1 MTWATALPVL
11 LLGAAACFAA
21 QPAWRESI
29 EIAEG
34 KGLQGP
40 WQQND
45 SRYDYVDDPSVA
57 ISSRG
62 DLAIVWVDQAAK
74 DVFFRRADGATLNVS
89 RTPQTFSWLPRV
101 AFAPHDPQQVHVL
114 WQEIIFSGGSH
125 GGEILFAASYD
136 GGRTFSAPRNLSQSS
151 GGDGKGRIDRDT
163 WDNGSL
169 DLAAGADGAVY
180 AAWTD
185 YEGGLYLAVSGD
197 AGRSFSGA
205 RRIAGD
211 PARPARAPSLA
222 LGPDRAL
229 YLAWTH
235 GEDPSADV
243 HVARSTD
250 GGATFQAPRV
260 PAKTA
265 AFSDAPKL
273 AVDRDGTL
281 HLAYAEGDRIVHA
294 RSQDGARS
302 FSVPQAV
309 SGRGAGFPSIAVDP
323 AGNVCIVWER
333 MSGRRAEGLG
343 FSLSRDGGRTFSPPA
358 PIPGSEALPGG
369 SSGSRQGMLASKLA
383 AGPGGLAVVNSSM
396 RPGERSRVWL
406 IRGAP

>member
-1 MTWATALPVL
+1 MAWATALAVL
-11 LLGAAACFAA
+11 LLGAAAGFSAE
-21 QPAWRESI
+21 PTWRESI
-29 EIAEG
+29 GIAEG
-34 KGLQGP
+34 KGIQGP

-57 ISSRG
+57 ISSG
-62 DLAIVWVDQAAK
+62 GELAVVWVDQAAK
-74 DVFFRRADGATLNVS
+74 DVFFRGADGKARNVS
-89 RTPQTFSWLPRV
+89 QTPRTFSWLPRV
-101 AFAPHDPQQVHVL
+101 AFAPHDPQQVYVL

-125 GGEILFAASYD
+125 GGDILFAASRD
-136 GGRTFSAPRNLSQSS
+136 GGRTFSAPLNLSQST

-169 DLAAGADGAVY
+169 DLAAGADGAIF

-197 AGRSFSGA
+197 AGRSFSAA
-205 RRIAGD
+205 RRLAGD

-243 HVARSTD
+243 RVARSTD
-250 GGATFQAPRV
+250 GGASFQAPLV
-260 PAKTA
+260 AAKTP

-273 AVDRDGTL
+273 AADRRGTL

-294 RSQDGARS
+294 RSTDGARS
-302 FSVPQAV
+302 FSAPRAV
-309 SGRGAGFPSIAVDP
+309 SGGGAGFPSIAVDP
-323 AGNVCIVWER
+323 QGNVGIVWER

-343 FSLSRDGGRTFSPPA
+343 FSLSRDEGRTFSPPA
-358 PIPGSEALPGG
+358 AIPGSEALPGG
-369 SSGSRQGMLASKLA
+369 SSGSRQGLLASKLA
-383 AGPGGLAVVNSSM
+383 AGPGALAVVNSSLQ
-396 RPGERSRVWL
+396 PGEGSRVWL